1 MNTSKHLTRVLGFA
15 AMAAVALG
23 FASAAAASPAPPRA
37 NAALF
42 GTWVNTDPSSNSVKQ
57 VIVSPLRTG
66 NVSVDAF
73 GACVPTFCEWGTV
86 PAIVYGTDVSATS
99 GASFQTNQRFLS
111 GDTEWS
117 RTTLLGTVARTKVG
131 LRLTLRELTVFED
144 GSGRRNYNV
153 TETFAR
159 SDGSKATVTGNPV
172 SDYRHGT
179 PPALVSSARG
189 NWKNVAPSGGLTKIR
204 ISGSLTNP
212 IVQAFGQ
219 CSPTDCDWGRSKAIT
234 YGTSISSK
242 IGSTLLAP
250 YTFGFKNSQL
260 VIDYS
265 RNADKVEHLTVSLYN
280 EFTDGSGRSNYLKL
294 ATFIRA

>member
-1 MNTSKHLTRVLGFA
+1 MNTTKHLTRILGFA
-15 AMAAVALG
+15 ALAAVALG
-23 FASAAAASPAPPRA
+23 FASAAEASPVPPKA
-37 NAALF
+37 SPALF
-42 GTWVNTDPSSNSVKQ
+42 GTWVNTNSSSNSVKQ
-57 VIVSPLRTG
+57 VVVSPLRTG
-66 NVSVDAF
+66 TVSVDAF
-73 GACVPTFCEWGTV
+73 GACVPTFCEWGSV
-86 PAIVYGTDVSATS
+86 PAIVYGTNVSATS

-117 RTTLLGTVARTKVG
+117 RTTLLGNVVRTKVG

-159 SDGSKATVTGNPV
+159 SDGSKPTIAGNPV

-179 PPALVSSARG
+179 PPALLAAARG
-189 NWKNVAPSGGLTKIR
+189 NWKNVAPAGGLTKIR
-204 ISGSLTNP
+204 ISGSLLSP

-219 CSPTDCDWGRSKAIT
+219 CSPTDCNWGRTKAIT

-242 IGSTLLAP
+242 IGTTLLAP
-250 YTFGFKNSQL
+250 YKFGFKNSQL